1 MAKTWA
7 YARVSTKDQNLDR
20 QVTLLKQYVDEAF
33 ILSDKASGKNFER
46 PKWELLNNVLDLGD
60 TLIICS
66 LDRLGRNYKQIRD
79 VWKDLFD
86 RKVNVKIL
94 DCELL
99 STNHEDYET
108 DSMKLLMTNVAFEMF
123 AYIAENERTQIKQR
137 QAEGILV
144 AKSAGKHLGRPKA
157 TFPSNWK
164 DVYIRWKRKEISQNR
179 ACIELGISK
188 NTFKKLKDIYQ
199 KSNTPHSIS
208 VK

>member
-20 QVTLLKQYVDEAF
+20 QVALLKQYVDEAF

-46 PKWELLNNVLDLGD
+46 PKWELLNNVLDQGD

-79 VWKDLFD
+79 VWKDLFE

>member
-46 PKWELLNNVLDLGD
+46 PKWELLNNVLDQGD

-199 KSNTPHSIS
+199 KSNTPNQN
-208 VK
+208 

>member
-46 PKWELLNNVLDLGD
+46 PKWELLNNVLDQGD
-60 TLIICS
+60 TLIIFS

-144 AKSAGKHLGRPKA
+144 AKSAEKHLGRPKA

-208 VK
+208 AN

>member
-46 PKWELLNNVLDLGD
+46 PKWELLNNVLDQGD

-137 QAEGILV
+137 QAEGIQV

>member
-46 PKWELLNNVLDLGD
+46 PKWELLNNVLNQGD

-137 QAEGILV
+137 QAEGIQV

>member
-7 YARVSTKDQNLDR
+7 YARVSSKDQNLDR

-46 PKWELLNNVLDLGD
+46 PKWELLNNVLDQGD

-199 KSNTPHSIS
+199 KSNTPRSIS

>member
-1 MAKTWA
+1 M
-7 YARVSTKDQNLDR
+7 STKDQNLDR
-20 QVTLLKQYVDEAF
+20 QVTLLKQYVDESF

-46 PKWELLNNVLDLGD
+46 PKWELLNNVLDQGD

-86 RKVNVKIL
+86 RKVSVKIL

-199 KSNTPHSIS
+199 RSNLLHSIS

>member
-20 QVTLLKQYVDEAF
+20 QVILLKQYVDEAF
-33 ILSDKASGKNFER
+33 ILSDKASGKNFEH
-46 PKWELLNNVLDLGD
+46 PKWELLNNVLDQGD

-108 DSMKLLMTNVAFEMF
+108 DPMKLLMTNVAFEMF

-137 QAEGILV
+137 QAEGILI

>member
-46 PKWELLNNVLDLGD
+46 PKWELLNNVLDQGD

-79 VWKDLFD
+79 VWKDLFE

>member
-20 QVTLLKQYVDEAF
+20 QVTLLMQYVDEAF

-46 PKWELLNNVLDLGD
+46 PKWELLNNVLDQGD

>member
-20 QVTLLKQYVDEAF
+20 QVILLKQYVDEAF

-46 PKWELLNNVLDLGD
+46 PKWELLNNVLDQGD

-108 DSMKLLMTNVAFEMF
+108 DPMKLLMTNVAFEMF

-179 ACIELGISK
+179 ACVELGISK

-199 KSNTPHSIS
+199 KSNTPHSS
-208 VK
+208 SAK

>member
-20 QVTLLKQYVDEAF
+20 QVALLKQYVDEAF

-46 PKWELLNNVLDLGD
+46 PKWELLNNVLDQGD

>member
-20 QVTLLKQYVDEAF
+20 QVALLKQYVDEAF

-46 PKWELLNNVLDLGD
+46 PKWELLNNVLDQGD

-79 VWKDLFD
+79 VWKDLFE

-157 TFPSNWK
+157 TFPPNWK

>member
-7 YARVSTKDQNLDR
+7 YARVSAKDQNLDR
-20 QVTLLKQYVDEAF
+20 QVALLKQYVDEAF

-46 PKWELLNNVLDLGD
+46 PKWELLNNVLDQGD

-164 DVYIRWKRKEISQNR
+164 EVYIRWKRKEISQNR

-199 KSNTPHSIS
+199 KSNAPHSIS

>member
-46 PKWELLNNVLDLGD
+46 PKWELLNNVLDQGD

-79 VWKDLFD
+79 VWKELFD

-208 VK
+208 MK

>member
-46 PKWELLNNVLDLGD
+46 PKWELLNNVLDQGD

-137 QAEGILV
+137 QAEGIQV

-199 KSNTPHSIS
+199 KSNTPHSTS

>member
-20 QVTLLKQYVDEAF
+20 QVILLKQYVDEAF

-46 PKWELLNNVLDLGD
+46 PKWELLNNVLDQGD

-108 DSMKLLMTNVAFEMF
+108 DPMKLLMTNVAFEMF

-137 QAEGILV
+137 QAEGILI

>member
-7 YARVSTKDQNLDR
+7 YARVSTKDQNLNR
-20 QVTLLKQYVDEAF
+20 QVALLKQYVDEAF

-46 PKWELLNNVLDLGD
+46 PKWELLNNVLDQGD

-79 VWKDLFD
+79 VWKDLFE

>member
-7 YARVSTKDQNLDR
+7 YARVSTQDQNLDR

-33 ILSDKASGKNFER
+33 ILYDKASGKNFER
-46 PKWELLNNVLDLGD
+46 PKWELLNNVLDQGD

-79 VWKDLFD
+79 VWKDLFE

-137 QAEGILV
+137 QAEGIQV

>member
-46 PKWELLNNVLDLGD
+46 PKWELLNNVLDQGD

-79 VWKDLFD
+79 VWKDLFE

-94 DCELL
+94 DCDLL